1 MILASNKEVLCK
13 PRSSIAAVF
22 SASQPSPSAFLPAAF
37 ICVTA
42 DGIVTITA
50 KNPEIGQGVKTHLP
64 MIIAD
69 ELDVD
74 WKDVRIEQ
82 ADLDETKYG
91 PQRAGGSTSTP
102 TNWDPLRRVGA
113 ACRQMF
119 VTAAAQTWS
128 VPESE
133 CSTSSGT
140 VIHQSSKRTLSYG
153 ALAEK
158 AATLPAPDLKSVKLK
173 DPKDY
178 RIIGRA
184 TPGVDNSSIVTG
196 KNIYSID

>member
-1 MILASNKEVLCK
+1 MKRTAISRRTFLQV
-13 PRSSIAAVF
+13 SSITGGGILLGLYF
-22 SASQPSPSAFLPAAF
+22 KPSIFGQGQQPPRVIPIPSSF
-37 ICVTA
+37 IRITP
-42 DGIVTITA
+42 DGLVTIIA
-50 KNPEIGQGVKTHLP
+50 KNPEIGQGVKTSLP
-64 MIIAD
+64 MTIAD

-74 WKDVRIEQ
+74 WKDVRVEQ

-133 CSTSSGT
+133 CETSSGH
-140 VIHQSSKRTLSYG
+140 VIHQPT
-153 ALAEK
+153 
-158 AATLPAPDLKSVKLK
+158 
-173 DPKDY
+173 
-178 RIIGRA
+178 
-184 TPGVDNSSIVTG
+184 
-196 KNIYSID
+196 

>member
-1 MILASNKEVLCK
+1 MFAEG
-13 PRSSIAAVF
+13 PQAA
-22 SASQPSPSAFLPAAF
+22 APPALTPNAF
-37 ICVTA
+37 IRITA
-42 DGIVTITA
+42 DGAVTIMS

-133 CSTSSGT
+133 CQTSSGR
-140 VIHQSSKRTLSYG
+140 VIHQPSKRVLTYG

-158 AATLPAPDLKSVKLK
+158 AATLTPPDLKSVKLK

-178 RIIGRA
+178 KIIGQSIHS
-184 TPGVDNSSIVTG
+184 VDNASIVTG
-196 KNIYSID
+196 KNLYSIDFKVPA

>member
-1 MILASNKEVLCK
+1 VPEIFAQA
-13 PRSSIAAVF
+13 PQAPPA
-22 SASQPSPSAFLPAAF
+22 AFLPTAF
-37 ICVTA
+37 LRVTA
-42 DGIVTITA
+42 DGIVTIMS

-74 WKDVRIEQ
+74 WKDVRVEQ

-91 PQRAGGSTSTP
+91 PQRAGGSTATP
-102 TNWDPLRRVGA
+102 VNWDPLRRVGA

-133 CSTSSGT
+133 CNTSSGR
-140 VIHQSSKRTLSYG
+140 VIHPPTKRTLTYG
-153 ALAEK
+153 ELAEK
-158 AATLPAPDLKSVKLK
+158 TAKLPPPDLKSVKLK
-173 DPKDY
+173 DPRDY
-178 RIIGRA
+178 KII
-184 TPGVDNSSIVTG
+184 
-196 KNIYSID
+196 